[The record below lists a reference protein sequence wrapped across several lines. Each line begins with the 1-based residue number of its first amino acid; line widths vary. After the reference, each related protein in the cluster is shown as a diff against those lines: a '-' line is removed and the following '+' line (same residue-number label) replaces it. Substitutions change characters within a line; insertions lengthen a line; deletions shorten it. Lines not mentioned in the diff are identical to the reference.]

1 MHEPDSS
8 LWLAKPE
15 LSDEAAA
22 PLLNFLYELLT
33 GFENAYFDQL
43 HRYHATHE
51 PSAENLPPD
60 EPPELRQR
68 SLLIHLSSA
77 THDSTLITTR
87 HAHQIA

>member
-22 PLLNFLYELLT
+22 QLLDFLYELVT

-43 HRYHATHE
+43 HRYHATSE
-51 PSAENLPPD
+51 SSAENLPSQQPQNYD
-60 EPPELRQR
+60 NEPF
-68 SLLIHLSSA
+68 
-77 THDSTLITTR
+77 
-87 HAHQIA
+87 